1 MDNERSRL
9 PAAQDRSVPSGG
21 GGRVRAMVRRV
32 LDAPAYPWITAAV
45 LSCTAVAEAL
55 RMRPDSPLVLL
66 TALIATVCSAWRHSR
81 PVLARVSIGGALLN
95 SLVWPQMFMSVAL
108 AGLLG
113 FYALSRNRV
122 HHPVMLVACGTIG
135 AILVNIGQIKAGAYD
150 LTGLAPEHTRGVL
163 PYLTDSFVV
172 AVAMVTAVSIGD
184 AMRSREEMRRERRAA
199 EARRIAT
206 ERQRAAESERA
217 RITRE
222 LHDVV
227 AHSVSLIAVQAE
239 SATYTI
245 ADLGPEGRENFQQI
259 AESAR
264 TALWELR
271 QILDVLRDRS
281 GEGPLTAPQ
290 PTLERLDELIEQH
303 RAAGGEVELRR
314 TGGPRPMPVPAAVG
328 LAAFRIVQEA
338 LTNTRKHAPG
348 ARAVVEIGRHPD
360 RVTVRVEDDGAHGTG
375 MSAPGGPAPRGLSA
389 VDGTG
394 HGLAGMHERAALLSG
409 RLSAGPRP
417 SGGFV
422 VDAVL
427 PMGQTRD
434 PEDRSG
440 TWEGVATG

>member
-1 MDNERSRL
+1 MIR
-9 PAAQDRSVPSGG
+9 Q
-21 GGRVRAMVRRV
+21 V
-32 LDAPAYPWITAAV
+32 LDAPARPWTTAAV
-45 LSCTAVAEAL
+45 LSCAAVAEAL
-55 RMRPDSPLVLL
+55 RMRPDSFLVPL
-66 TALIATVCSAWRHSR
+66 TALLATVCSAWRHSR
-81 PVLARVSIGGALLN
+81 PVLARVSIGSALLN

-122 HHPVMLVACGTIG
+122 HHPVTLAVCGTVG

-150 LTGLAPEHTRGVL
+150 LTGLPLEYTRGVV

-172 AVAMVTAVSIGD
+172 AVAIVTAVSIGD
-184 AMRSREEMRRERRAA
+184 AVRSREEMRHERLAA
-199 EARRIAT
+199 QARRIAT
-206 ERQRAAESERA
+206 ERQRAAEAERA

-239 SATYTI
+239 TATYTV
-245 ADLGPEGRENFQQI
+245 ADLGPEGRENLQQI

-264 TALWELR
+264 TALSELR
-271 QILDVLRDRS
+271 QILDVLRDRT
-281 GEGPLTAPQ
+281 GERASTSPQ

-303 RAAGGEVELRR
+303 RAAGGEVVLRR
-314 TGGPRPMPVPAAVG
+314 TGGPEPVPATVG

-360 RVTVRVEDDGAHGTG
+360 RVTVRIEDDGAHGVG
-375 MSAPGGPAPRGLSA
+375 KPGSGGRAPRRLSTGS
-389 VDGTG
+389 GTG
-394 HGLAGMHERAALLSG
+394 HGLAGMLERATLLNG

-427 PMGQTRD
+427 PVEQTRT
-434 PEDRSG
+434 PEDRSEI
-440 TWEGVATG
+440 WEGVATG